1 MNDQLTSRDE
11 LTLEIVE
18 SGVVTF
24 EDLVRCVQRFHYG
37 RNANRSNLSL
47 VWYERKGTCSSKHAF
62 LKMIADL
69 NDIPSVDLI
78 LCIYRMNDRNT
89 PGVGEVLKS
98 ADLDFIPEAHCFL
111 KINGQERDLTFMHSS
126 IEKLTKDIV
135 HHECI
140 QPTDIVERKIEIHQE
155 FMRKWMREDKIQH
168 SFNELWR
175 IRECC
180 IAELEKKRE

>member
-1 MNDQLTSRDE
+1 
-11 LTLEIVE
+11 
-18 SGVVTF
+18 
-24 EDLVRCVQRFHYG
+24 
-37 RNANRSNLSL
+37 
-47 VWYERKGTCSSKHAF
+47 
-62 LKMIADL
+62 
-69 NDIPSVDLI
+69 
-78 LCIYRMNDRNT
+78 MNDRNT